1 MELIPKPDMRGIYL
15 CQDGDYSAKKNVCP
29 NCRLIGE
36 CHKRSDQVFKCDL
49 FMPTLGFGD
58 KTGIFDVFS
67 TFRLGKAWS
76 ERIRKGA
83 AVALFDLRKKEV
95 FGHATVVEV
104 IHGNKLSLMKEHA
117 DTNHMMLLKAY
128 ESHDAMVE
136 KFEKLL
142 RRLYGNMIYNY
153 YDDATVI
160 YLKRIKQ
167 QEAQ

>member
-1 MELIPKPDMRGIYL
+1 MEKQPICDMRVIYRSEDGAYTSNRVL
-15 CQDGDYSAKKNVCP
+15 CDYCGAVPTCTIKGVIRRC
-29 NCRLIGE
+29 E
-36 CHKRSDQVFKCDL
+36 MFA
-49 FMPTLGFGD
+49 PTLGFGD